1 MPRLL
6 HDLRYG
12 LRTLIRTPGFTV
24 MAVIVLSLGIGVNA
38 TVFSLANELF
48 LRPLSVA
55 APDTL
60 VRVYSNR
67 WSNVRYRTY
76 LDLRDRNGSL
86 QSLAAFQLQSF
97 GLRIDADVEP
107 VFGEIVSGEYF
118 PMLGVAPARG
128 RLIAPSDD
136 RPGQPPVVVLS
147 HAFWTRRFGSAADAV
162 GRTIDLNGQ
171 PFTIVGVTRP
181 DFTGVLAPL
190 RGALWV
196 PLSSDSLL
204 RPALD
209 QDTRLD
215 SSSFHL
221 IGRLKPGVAQGQA
234 QADLDGIGRQLRSA
248 QGDTS
253 EGPAVTVY
261 GATMLHPE
269 ISGPVSAFTAVLAA
283 VVALVLLIVCVNVA
297 NLVLAR
303 AANRDMEL
311 AVRQSLGAGRGRL
324 IRQLLTENL
333 LLSIGGAAGGL
344 AIAYWGTRAVAV
356 AQLPAPV
363 PLALTPAIDWRV
375 LAYTTLVAVAATLA
389 FGVAPAIGA
398 SRIDLVRALKGIGA
412 DGPKHGRLRSAFLV
426 SQVALSVLLLVAA
439 GLFIRSFRHAQSL
452 DVGFDVRNVITASV
466 DLETRGYSESRGL
479 DFVRRLIERL
489 EASPGIVAA
498 NALDIVPVT
507 LSNTATY
514 MLRDTDADPPPN
526 QPSPTPLVNG
536 NAIGPGHFRTL
547 QIDLLAGRDFSY
559 ADGPGPAGVAIV
571 NETLARRFWPGES
584 ALGKRLRP
592 LGSTNPVR
600 DSVEVVG
607 VVRDSTYVT
616 VGEDP
621 RPFLYRPLAQV
632 YTPRVTLLVRST
644 LGTESALATIRAEL
658 RALDPGLPLFNA
670 NTLADAT
677 AISLLP
683 ARVAGTLLAVLG
695 ALALALAA
703 LGIYGVL
710 AYLVRARTREIG
722 VRVAIGAPPRAVAA
736 MVVRQAITWTAV
748 GAAIGVLLALGLT
761 RFLASFLY
769 GIDPLD
775 PLTFAGVLLVLGIVA
790 CVASAVPAV
799 RASRLDPL
807 VALRTL

>member
-439 GLFIRSFRHAQSL
+439 GLFIRSFRHAESL
-452 DVGFDVRNVITASV
+452 DVGFDGRNVIIASV